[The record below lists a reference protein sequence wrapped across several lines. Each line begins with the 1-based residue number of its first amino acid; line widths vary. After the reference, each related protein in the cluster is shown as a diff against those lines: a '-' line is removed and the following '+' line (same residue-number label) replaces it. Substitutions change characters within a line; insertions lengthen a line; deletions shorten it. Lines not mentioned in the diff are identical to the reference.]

1 MATRIAQCCRFSF
14 LSASLFFLFTKKKLL
29 LTFCFLSYFERGC
42 FEQKHIVISGNHID
56 RRFRTPVVFL
66 LAAGSDNANK
76 SIISSSFL
84 ENERFDLW
92 RSGLVALDLSFF
104 PQA

>member
-14 LSASLFFLFTKKKLL
+14 LSASLFFLFTKKKML

-42 FEQKHIVISGNHID
+42 FEQKHNVISGNHID
-56 RRFRTPVVFL
+56 RRFRTPVIFL
-66 LAAGSDNANK
+66 
-76 SIISSSFL
+76 
-84 ENERFDLW
+84 NERFDLW
-92 RSGLVALDLSFF
+92 RSGPVALDLSFF